1 MLLPDSRVKTYLEF
15 QEKGKTAEDQGEA
28 GIVRSFMSILNV
40 EHLSHGFGDRAIFTD
55 VSFRLLKGEHIGL
68 IGANGEGKST
78 FMNIITGK
86 MMPDE
91 GKVEWSKNV
100 RVGYLDQHTVLEK
113 GMTIRDVLK
122 SAFSFLFEME
132 EKMNDI
138 CAKMGDASEDEIN
151 AMMEELGT
159 IQDLLMAHDFYII
172 DSKVEEIGRAFG
184 LDEIG
189 LDKDVDEL
197 SGGQRTKVLLGKL
210 LLEKPDILLLDEP
223 TNYLDVQHIEWLKR
237 YLQDYENAFILISH
251 DIPFLNSVVNLIY
264 HMENQKLD
272 RYVGDYDRFMEV
284 YEMKKSQ
291 LEAAYNRQQAE
302 IAKLQDFV
310 ARNKARVAT
319 RNMAMSRQKK
329 LDKMEVIELAKEK
342 PKPEFHFLNARA
354 TGKLI
359 FETKDLVIGY
369 DEPLSKPLNFLMER
383 GEKIAVIGANGIGK
397 TTFLK
402 SIQGLIPAISGTV
415 EVGDY
420 QFPGYFEQEMAPGN
434 TTTCIEEIWK
444 EFPSYT
450 QYEVRS
456 ALAKCGLTTK
466 NIESQVRV
474 LSGGEQAKVRLC
486 KLMNRETNVLLLD
499 EPTNH
504 LDVDAKDELKRALLE
519 YKGAVLLICHEPE
532 FYDGLVSKVW
542 DLSKWSLKI

>member
-1 MLLPDSRVKTYLEF
+1 MPDSRVKTYLEF

-504 LDVDAKDELKRALLE
+504 LDVDAKDELKRALQE